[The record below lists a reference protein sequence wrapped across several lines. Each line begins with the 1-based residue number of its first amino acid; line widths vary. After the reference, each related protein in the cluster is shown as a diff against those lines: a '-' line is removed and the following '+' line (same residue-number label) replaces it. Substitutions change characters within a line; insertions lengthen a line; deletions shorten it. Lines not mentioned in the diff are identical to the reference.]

1 MPENETKHNENKDP
15 LKFPKQSLSVVAVG
29 TAEAEPHGEATY
41 GEAAARLTLH
51 TAVGQRDAEDV
62 ADTRWP
68 PPNGL
73 HPEITAPSPPPLGS
87 APQVAA
93 AAHHLVMAV
102 QVSTWHCQ
110 QGWEQQDGT
119 EEEGVFLRGLQ
130 SASLLRSRPQ
140 EHPQP
145 PRQTLP
151 FPMPLPQAFCGN
163 FPKRSL
169 SPISFLSGHLELPP
183 IAIPAAPAVT
193 EAKLCSQA
201 LSLASAAL
209 QPPHQQRRAA
219 RPVQSETTQPWM

>member
-15 LKFPKQSLSVVAVG
+15 LKFPKQSLSVVAAG

-102 QVSTWHCQ
+102 HVISWHCQ

-130 SASLLRSRPQ
+130 SASLLRSRRQ
-140 EHPQP
+140 EHPHLHAKP
-145 PRQTLP
+145 SPSPCLSPRHSVGISPNAVYPP
-151 FPMPLPQAFCGN
+151 FPSSQDTW
-163 FPKRSL
+163 
-169 SPISFLSGHLELPP
+169 SFLL
-183 IAIPAAPAVT
+183 
-193 EAKLCSQA
+193 
-201 LSLASAAL
+201 
-209 QPPHQQRRAA
+209 
-219 RPVQSETTQPWM
+219 